1 MVYFWVYHI
10 VLFLNQGL
18 LEGFGRK
25 ITSSHF
31 EAAEGIRFGL
41 WLTTRFRSTKP
52 AWLRLVMFTRG
63 TSKRGTKQSDL
74 KMAWKTWCSQKLAG
88 WILIMFILF
97 DPFWSC
103 KRRAC
108 LIVPASQAALPG
120 SFPKSVSLLGAAVV
134 VVHRGTDQILFCK
147 FL

>member
-31 EAAEGIRFGL
+31 QAAEGIRFGL

-74 KMAWKTWCSQKLAG
+74 KMA
-88 WILIMFILF
+88 
-97 DPFWSC
+97 
-103 KRRAC
+103 
-108 LIVPASQAALPG
+108 
-120 SFPKSVSLLGAAVV
+120 
-134 VVHRGTDQILFCK
+134 
-147 FL
+147 